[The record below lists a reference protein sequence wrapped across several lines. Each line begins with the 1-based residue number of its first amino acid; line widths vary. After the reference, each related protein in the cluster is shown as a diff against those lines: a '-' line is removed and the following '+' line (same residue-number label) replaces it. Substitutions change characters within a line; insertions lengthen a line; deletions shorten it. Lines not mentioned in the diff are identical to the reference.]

1 MTNSRRKFLADTVT
15 LFGAAVTGALLPRE
29 IFADPSALTDLT
41 AVGAVT
47 AMRNGDIKAED
58 YARALLD
65 KAKSLQSLNAFRAL
79 NPEMVLESARS
90 ADQRRRS
97 GATR

>member
-1 MTNSRRKFLADTVT
+1 MTTSRRKFLGDTVT
-15 LFGAAVTGALLPRE
+15 LFGAAVTSVLLPAGQ
-29 IFADPSALTDLT
+29 IWADQSALTDLT

-65 KAKSLQSLNAFRAL
+65 RAKSLQSLNASEQNLA
-79 NPEMVLESARS
+79 
-90 ADQRRRS
+90 
-97 GATR
+97 